1 MTLLIRVNFFNIKE
15 FVSNNLIILY
25 MIVNYIKEKKK
36 NDSTKL
42 IYGVAARKEK
52 INNNE
57 TMNI

>member
-25 MIVNYIKEKKK
+25 MIVNYIKEKK

-52 INNNE
+52 INKNE